1 MWHTPKRAACFLLL
15 LIAVSLQGCETSPA
29 TGTQAP
35 AAAAAPPPSIHVTTT
50 VENAINSTLAP
61 ERREAVAVH
70 NVDGFVL
77 ITGQVLSE
85 ADKSAVSNAV
95 AFSAGLQLRRLSN
108 ELRVVDSIDLASAAA
123 DANLAMAAKALLA
136 SADPALAELTTTVV
150 DNARLYLLGRLT
162 RAQGDEVTRLVR
174 RLEGIAS
181 VSPIFDYT
189 D

>member
-1 MWHTPKRAACFLLL
+1 M
-15 LIAVSLQGCETSPA
+15 LQGCGTPSA

-35 AAAAAPPPSIHVTTT
+35 APAAPTTPAIPVTTT

-61 ERREAVAVH
+61 ERREAVAVN

-85 ADKSAVSNAV
+85 EEKSAVSNAV

-108 ELRVVDSIDLASAAA
+108 ELRVVDRIDLAAMTN
-123 DANLAMAAKALLA
+123 DANLAMAARSLLE
-136 SADPALAELTTTVV
+136 SADPALAELTTVVV

-174 RLEGIAS
+174 RLSGINS
-181 VSPIFDYT
+181 VSPVFDYT